1 MTEANPEGHPG
12 KTGVIGFTVKSTM
25 PATVARRLAFSGG
38 MGVRFGCLCS
48 HLIIKQISG
57 FTPFQEKLQRFI
69 VKMFPILNL
78 QGIIR
83 VSFGIQTTEEDVN
96 ALIMELR
103 QINQKVRK
111 DLGSGKPDKP
121 VKDRNRLSN
130 KEVKVLVREYIDA
143 CEMKV
148 FG

>member
-1 MTEANPEGHPG
+1 
-12 KTGVIGFTVKSTM
+12 
-25 PATVARRLAFSGG
+25 
-38 MGVRFGCLCS
+38 
-48 HLIIKQISG
+48 
-57 FTPFQEKLQRFI
+57 
-69 VKMFPILNL
+69 MFPILNL